1 MKKDTNTNTNKNN
14 YLNNC
19 FFKKS
24 IYDKDNIEIYKYDN
38 IKKIMILIYKKK

>member
-1 MKKDTNTNTNKNN
+1 MKKDTNKDTNKN
-14 YLNNC
+14 LNDC

-24 IYDKDNIEIYKYDN
+24 IYDKDNIEIYKYDS